1 MESVGGSVRG
11 WSSVFRCSVG
21 VRRVS
26 YFRFLD
32 PSWWFHRSLST
43 STTAVFV
50 FCSTAAV
57 IHGWVDRFEGVTVVL
72 RSAVLLSVG
81 G

>member
-1 MESVGGSVRG
+1 MGQYVDDRVCSLLWVFD
-11 WSSVFRCSVG
+11 VFRTSF
-21 VRRVS
+21 
-26 YFRFLD
+26 FRFLD